1 MEVTESDIAIV
12 GMAGR
17 FPNAP
22 DLDAFW
28 SNLRHGFESVV
39 SMTDEELLAAGVD
52 PALLTN
58 PNYVKSGVF
67 LDDVDLFDNDF
78 FGFTPRE
85 AAIIDPQQR
94 MFLECAW
101 EALESAGYDPARYGG
116 AIGVFAGVSIS
127 SYLVN
132 LYSNRSLLS
141 TTSSFQLVIGNDKDY
156 LPTRV
161 SYKLDLRGPSV
172 TVQTACSTSLVAV
185 HMACQS
191 LLSRESDMAL
201 AGAAS
206 IPIPQRRGYL
216 YQEGSI
222 VSPDGHC
229 RAFDAEAR
237 GTIGALV
244 SASYC

>member
-1 MEVTESDIAIV
+1 MEATESDIAIV

-28 SNLRHGFESVV
+28 RNLRHGFESVV
-39 SMTDEELLAAGVD
+39 SLTDEELLAAGVD
-52 PALLTN
+52 PALLMN

-127 SYLVN
+127 SYLVK
-132 LYSNRSLLS
+132 LY
-141 TTSSFQLVIGNDKDY
+141 
-156 LPTRV
+156 
-161 SYKLDLRGPSV
+161 
-172 TVQTACSTSLVAV
+172 
-185 HMACQS
+185 
-191 LLSRESDMAL
+191 
-201 AGAAS
+201 
-206 IPIPQRRGYL
+206 
-216 YQEGSI
+216 
-222 VSPDGHC
+222 
-229 RAFDAEAR
+229 
-237 GTIGALV
+237 
-244 SASYC
+244 